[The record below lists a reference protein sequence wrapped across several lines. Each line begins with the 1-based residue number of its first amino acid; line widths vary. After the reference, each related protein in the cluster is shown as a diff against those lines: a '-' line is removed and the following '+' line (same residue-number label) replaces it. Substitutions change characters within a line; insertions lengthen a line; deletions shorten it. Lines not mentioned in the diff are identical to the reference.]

1 MKRTS
6 TQPPSAARDLWRL
19 IRLFRPYRAWM
30 AAGGALA
37 LATVLANVGLM
48 AVSGWFISAMALAGL
63 AGTTMNYFTPAAL
76 IRLFAIVRTGGR
88 YLERLVTHEA
98 TFRLLSELRVWFYTR
113 LEPLAPA
120 RLQRY
125 RSADMASR
133 IQSDIDSLNHV
144 YLRVIVPIA
153 VAALGTLIILAV
165 MAAFSPA
172 VAATSAMFLGMA
184 GIALPAYLRIRA
196 AGPGEKLVQTRAAL
210 RGVAVDGIQG
220 LAELRVYG
228 AVERHSASLRQL
240 SDDHIEAQGGL
251 SKLTGFSQGA
261 LGLCANLALWV
272 TMLLAI
278 PRVYAG
284 TLAAPDLALLALFV
298 LASFEAVAPLPQA
311 FQSLGESLSAVRRLF
326 EIIDAEPAI
335 LAPPLPSPP
344 LVEPRVSIQGL
355 CFRYGD
361 EGPWVLAGIDLELA
375 AGKRLALVGPTGAGK
390 STLVQL
396 LLRFWEYPAGK
407 ILLGGHDLRAFQP
420 EDLRTHIAV
429 VSQDAYLF
437 NATVRENLLIARPD
451 ASDEQLVAACRTAQI
466 HDFVASLPAGY
477 DTELGEG
484 GTRISGGQARR
495 IAIARALL
503 LDAPILILDEPTEG
517 LDPPT
522 ARALLDA
529 IHALMQGRSVLLITH
544 RLDVLAA
551 LVDEVVVLEA
561 GRIVEWGTVQ
571 ALASSQ
577 GAYRRLQ
584 DDLAEG

>member
-1 MKRTS
+1 MTKPS
-6 TQPPSAARDLWRL
+6 TDTPSPARDLWRL

-48 AVSGWFISAMALAGL
+48 AASGWFITAMALAGL
-63 AGTTMNYFTPAAL
+63 AGATMNYFTPAAL

-120 RLQRY
+120 RLRKY

-144 YLRVIVPIA
+144 YLRVIVPIG

-165 MAAFSPA
+165 MADLSPA
-172 VAATSAMFLGMA
+172 VAATSALFLAIA
-184 GIALPAYLRIRA
+184 GIALPAYLRRRGT
-196 AGPGEKLVQTRAAL
+196 GPGGKVVQTRAAL
-210 RGVAVDGIQG
+210 RAIAVDGIQG
-220 LAELRVYG
+220 LAELCVYG
-228 AVERHSASLRQL
+228 AVERHSASLRRL
-240 SDDHIEAQGGL
+240 SDDHIEAQGEL
-251 SKLTGFSQGA
+251 SRLTGFSQGA
-261 LGLCANLALWV
+261 LGLCANLALWMAV
-272 TMLLAI
+272 VLAI
-278 PRVYAG
+278 PHVYAG

-311 FQSLGESLSAVRRLF
+311 FQSLGESLSAARRLF

-335 LAPPLPSPP
+335 VPPKLPSPP
-344 LVEPRVSIQGL
+344 LAEPRLSIQGL
-355 CFRYGD
+355 RFRYDD
-361 EGPWVLAGIDLELA
+361 ESAWILEGIDLELA
-375 AGKRLALVGPTGAGK
+375 PGRRLALVGSTGAGK

-396 LLRFWEYPAGK
+396 LLRFWEYPAGD
-407 ILLGGHDLRAFQP
+407 IQLGGHDLRAFQP

-451 ASDEQLVAACRTAQI
+451 ASEAQLIAACRTAQV

-477 DTELGEG
+477 DTELGEA
-484 GTRISGGQARR
+484 GTRLSGGQARR

-503 LDAPILILDEPTEG
+503 RDAPILILDEPTEG

-529 IHALMQGRSVLLITH
+529 IDALMQRRSVLLITH
-544 RLDVLAA
+544 HLDVLAT

-561 GRIVEWGTVQ
+561 GRIVERGTVQ
-571 ALASSQ
+571 ALASSR
-577 GAYRRLQ
+577 GAYQRLQ
-584 DDLAEG
+584 DDLADG